1 MKTITKSIVAIA
13 IISGFTGCQPNNYDD
28 KKSGII
34 SAKTLVS
41 YIENWKEN
49 KPKGTEGR
57 LIIVQAG
64 ATSSDKFLSH
74 DDKNVVVYQI
84 PAGGSCDPSYRRHDG
99 MTNIP
104 GALLSGAYMDGMIST
119 FNMNPEKDYVVFAV
133 GKGAK
138 TMREVVRSWW
148 VMRYWGWDKNRL
160 AFLDGSVDYD
170 FSKSSGLSQYLV
182 SNPSMPPVKMDKE
195 GKPVIHNGQLVPI
208 APFYT
213 MKTINN
219 VHTDFQFYLADMM
232 KLAAKENKKGYFIA
246 DARGS
251 KEFSGEKNSRFSDD
265 KVCGP
270 NKDKKCLMPLQ
281 GHIRGAIDFPY
292 TDILV
297 LDDYKEDIN
306 GDGKIDKKDASFK
319 FKSPAELEKVYALKG
334 YKKGD
339 KIITYCR
346 TGRKATLLT
355 ITADAILHYPV
366 ALYDGSWVQW
376 GELAGGRTD
385 IDGNE
390 IIPKNSNLD
399 LDTPKYTVVTKH
411 IEPEY
416 TQPSSIYDINL
427 DATSSNKLIEEDKN
441 YMK

>member
-1 MKTITKSIVAIA
+1 MKRIIKGIAGIVILANL
-13 IISGFTGCQPNNYDD
+13 TGCQPVNYDD

-41 YIENWKEN
+41 YIENWQAN
-49 KPKGTEGR
+49 KPKDTDGR
-57 LIIVQAG
+57 LIIIQAG
-64 ATSSDKFLSH
+64 ATSLGKFLKH
-74 DDKNVVVYQI
+74 NDKDVVVYQI
-84 PAGGSCDPSYRRHDG
+84 PEGGACDPSYKRHDG

-119 FNMNPEKDYVVFAV
+119 FNMDPEKDYVVFAL

-138 TMREVVRSWW
+138 TISKIVRSWW
-148 VMRYWGWDKNRL
+148 VMRYWGWDKNHL

-208 APFYT
+208 APFYS

-232 KLAAKENKKGYFIA
+232 KLAAKDNKKGYFIA

-251 KEFSGEKNSRFSDD
+251 KEFSGEKNSKFSDD
-265 KVCGP
+265 KICGP
-270 NKDKKCLMPLQ
+270 NKDKNCLMPLQ
-281 GHIRGAIDFPY
+281 GHIRGATDFPS
-292 TDILV
+292 TDVLV
-297 LDDYKEDIN
+297 LDDYKEDLNNDGEIN
-306 GDGKIDKKDASFK
+306 EKDASYK
-319 FKSPAELEKVYALKG
+319 FKSPYELEKLYKDKG
-334 YKKGD
+334 YKTGD

-355 ITADAILHYPV
+355 IVADAVLNYPV

-385 IDGNE
+385 VDGNE
-390 IIPKNSNLD
+390 IVPKNSNLD
-399 LDTPKYTVVTKH
+399 LDKPKYTVVTKY

-416 TQPSSIYDINL
+416 TQSSSIYNINL
-427 DATSSNKLIEEDKN
+427 DATSSDKLIEEDKN